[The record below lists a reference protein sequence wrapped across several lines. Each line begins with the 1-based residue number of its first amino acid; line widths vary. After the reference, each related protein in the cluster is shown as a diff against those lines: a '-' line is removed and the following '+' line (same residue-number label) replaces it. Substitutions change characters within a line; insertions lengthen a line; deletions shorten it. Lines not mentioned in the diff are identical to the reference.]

1 MRSPVCAPAAPL
13 HTAGPAG
20 PRATACIGPTCRHAS
35 AALACS
41 VARPEL
47 EEPRRARQLGHPRR
61 GPAAAGDARPA
72 LGVAAR
78 TQRLAGPAGTP
89 PGAGRTRGA
98 TTVCQGPARLSRVLC
113 RQIRWPSGMYT
124 ASSPSCGTYT
134 PGVWSRA
141 CAGAAKVPR
150 CMMRARSRVPTGFQ
164 AQRGTAAA
172 APRLAGV
179 RLSAERAPLRAH
191 RLGYRGRQD
200 TNRGRRT
207 LVGNALSAST
217 PAPARPRRAPAARS
231 RRWRAGRRA
240 RARRRT
246 APPPQRG
253 CCAGGGRRPGR
264 APGPPRRPGPRGPR
278 RRRARGGAAGAG
290 TAAPPRRAAAAAGAP
305 RRAPRPPPAA
315 GLKRVGRP

>member
-1 MRSPVCAPAAPL
+1 MRSPVCAHATPS

-61 GPAAAGDARPA
+61 GPAAAGGARPA

-78 TQRLAGPAGTP
+78 TERLAGPAGTT

-113 RQIRWPSGMYT
+113 RQMRWPSGMYT

-150 CMMRARSRVPTGFQ
+150 CTMRARSRVPTGFQ
-164 AQRGTAAA
+164 AQRGTGGGGAPAGRCAAQCRASA
-172 APRLAGV
+172 APSAQVGV
-179 RLSAERAPLRAH
+179 QGQASHQPWAPNPGGERPVSKH
-191 RLGYRGRQD
+191 
-200 TNRGRRT
+200 
-207 LVGNALSAST
+207 AS
-217 PAPARPRRAPAARS
+217 PGAAPARTRS
-231 RRWRAGRRA
+231 
-240 RARRRT
+240 
-246 APPPQRG
+246 QE
-253 CCAGGGRRPGR
+253 
-264 APGPPRRPGPRGPR
+264 
-278 RRRARGGAAGAG
+278 
-290 TAAPPRRAAAAAGAP
+290 
-305 RRAPRPPPAA
+305 
-315 GLKRVGRP
+315 